1 MNNMLKNIVKL
12 SWLFVLICS
21 SNLNASCCGKAD
33 IGATLIDLDILKSGH
48 TEETLHMKGFKGDAT
63 VQVYGGF
70 VLKPGF
76 IWAQGHGELA
86 SGSIGIGHC
95 LPLFKNFM
103 LIPSGGV
110 IFSYVRTR
118 VDLEIPGTDIVLDD
132 LRERFRSVSPYAA
145 LEFSYTFLEKWTLMG
160 CYQYSWSRTHTKIG
174 DVVSETSHC
183 CGPNYSLGIEYSF
196 NKNWSVNFG
205 AGYNISLSKEKHG
218 IRGKGLK
225 LGLAY
230 YF

>member
-1 MNNMLKNIVKL
+1 MLKKIIQL
-12 SWLFVLICS
+12 SLLFLVINFFALYAGI
-21 SNLNASCCGKAD
+21 CGKAD
-33 IGATLIDLDILKSGH
+33 IGATYIDLDILKSGH

-76 IWAQGHGELA
+76 IWAKGKGELA

-95 LPLFKNFM
+95 FPIFKNFT
-103 LIPSGGV
+103 LIPSAGV
-110 IFSYVRTR
+110 TFSYVRTDI
-118 VDLEIPGTDIVLDD
+118 DLEIPGLGILEDQK
-132 LRERFRSVSPYAA
+132 ERFRSTSPYAA
-145 LEFSYTFLEKWTLMG
+145 LEFSYTFLENWTLIG
-160 CYQYSWSRTHTKIG
+160 CYQYAWSRTHTKIG
-174 DVVSETSHC
+174 KVVSEKSNC
-183 CGPNYSLGIEYSF
+183 CGPNYSLGLEYSI
-196 NKNWSVNFG
+196 NKNWAVNFG

-225 LGLAY
+225 LGVAY